1 MGTFKKLLFISGL
14 CLANFYAFAETES
27 EPSAMDCSEN
37 NYSEDTGTE
46 ETASWLTDYPTYAQ
60 LRVGLG
66 MGSKLTYFKNG
77 IGGKEDDFKKG
88 VFHQQIGLEIG
99 KIVDEWRFGIELGY
113 FHGSVKKQEINQ
125 DVKDKVWYS
134 MHGLMLLGN
143 VYYHIPLTEEKEW
156 ALVLGAGLGVDC
168 IKFHLKGW
176 KNKNLKDGTCFAAV
190 CQGYVGLAYD
200 INNNATI
207 NVGYRLHKLL
217 NDLEWTSLEDKAA
230 NIKLKA
236 GWDNA
241 WVHTFEGSFMWRFE

>member
-1 MGTFKKLLFISGL
+1 
-14 CLANFYAFAETES
+14 
-27 EPSAMDCSEN
+27 
-37 NYSEDTGTE
+37 
-46 ETASWLTDYPTYAQ
+46 
-60 LRVGLG
+60 
-66 MGSKLTYFKNG
+66 
-77 IGGKEDDFKKG
+77 
-88 VFHQQIGLEIG
+88 
-99 KIVDEWRFGIELGY
+99 
-113 FHGSVKKQEINQ
+113 
-125 DVKDKVWYS
+125 

-217 NDLEWTSLEDKAA
+217 NDLEWTPLEDKAA

-241 WVHTFEGSFMWRFE
+241 WVHTFEGSLMWRFE